1 MAGTVSRGPGA
12 THNFW
17 LPDDVTGWLDETSAK
32 LKCSRAELIVF
43 SVECLRDDL
52 ELLSVCGMT
61 PERIVQAA
69 RWLGKLRGGIEA
81 KRGADLFGGRS
92 KA

>member
-17 LPDDVTGWLDETSAK
+17 IPEDIAAWLDETSVR
-32 LKCSRAELIVF
+32 LKCSRAELVVF
-43 SVECLRDDL
+43 ACESMRDDL
-52 ELLSVCGMT
+52 EFLSFMGMT
-61 PERIVQAA
+61 PERLVQAA
-69 RWLGKLRGGIEA
+69 RFLGKLRGGIEA
-81 KRGADLFGGRS
+81 KRGGDLFGGRS